1 VTEHRQQTT
10 SLPMYDSALQG
21 KVHSLQMVIM
31 FVSFIVYNER
41 TAVTEKCV
49 VVYRTAWI

>member
-1 VTEHRQQTT
+1 VFCVVCFVVGIC
-10 SLPMYDSALQG
+10 LQVFVC
-21 KVHSLQMVIM
+21 VHNNVCVC
-31 FVSFIVYNER
+31 FVVYSES